1 MQTLDTEGLIMW
13 RELLIG
19 VKPKKKEHKQLPP
32 LCDIILMRR
41 ETSFFYDVGCFSQ
54 GYFIKVQTNKTSNP
68 MQHS

>member
-41 ETSFFYDVGCFSQ
+41 ETSFFMMLGALAKD
-54 GYFIKVQTNKTSNP
+54 TS
-68 MQHS
+68 

>member
-41 ETSFFYDVGCFSQ
+41 ETSFFMMLGALVKD
-54 GYFIKVQTNKTSNP
+54 TS
-68 MQHS
+68 